1 MKINNNNQQSQTFKK
16 NTIVCFPRL
25 VQNDLKSLAKEF
37 AVKKKEIPYGQAG
50 LSFLLSNLRV
60 LVLDKTT
67 EIAGE
72 LYRAYRKLSRISQD
86 IMDMKESKMFDT
98 FTQGEKDFFLKE
110 EHDAQTEFNRIFN
123 TIQFDKENTATI
135 HYPR

>member
-1 MKINNNNQQSQTFKK
+1 MKINNNNQQNLTFKK

-25 VQNDLKSLAKEF
+25 VQNDLKPLAREF
-37 AVKKKEIPYGQAG
+37 AVTDKKIAKGQVG
-50 LSFLLSNLRV
+50 LTFLLSNLRV

-67 EIAGE
+67 EIAGK
-72 LYRAYRKLSRISQD
+72 LFHAYRKLTRISQD

-98 FTQGEKDFFLKE
+98 FSQGEKDYFLKE

-123 TIQFDKENTATI
+123 AIQHDKENTATI